1 MIEAIR
7 ANIFPTLLLL
17 LDLFAAGEKL
27 LRGDGWGAVYWVSA
41 AFLTAAV
48 IFGRGAA

>member
-17 LDLFAAGEKL
+17 LDLFAAAEKL
-27 LRGDGWGAVYWVSA
+27 LRGDRWAALYWISA
-41 AFLTAAV
+41 ALLTAAV
-48 IFGRGAA
+48 IFGKGGK